1 MQNIIEINNISKSF
15 GKEMVLHHINAAF
28 EEKKITGIIGR
39 NGSGK
44 TVLLRILC
52 GLMYPTEGN
61 VIICGKQVGKEV
73 DFPENVG
80 FIIETPGFLPYYSGM
95 TNLKDLAAIRHKAG
109 KKEIAHA
116 MEIVGLNPNS
126 RKHVGKYS
134 LGMRQRLGIAQAF
147 MEGQDILILDEP
159 LNGLD
164 KQGIEDIRHLFLE
177 FKEQGK
183 TIVIASHNREDI
195 EILCDDVYEMESG
208 VLTKIK
214 DNCKVEERE

>member
-1 MQNIIEINNISKSF
+1 MIEINNIC
-15 GKEMVLHHINAAF
+15 KEFQKELVLDHINAIF

-52 GLMYPTEGN
+52 GLMYPTEGTVMIN
-61 VIICGKQVGKEV
+61 GKQIGKDM

-80 FIIETPGFLPYYSGM
+80 FIIETPEFLPYYSGM
-95 TNLKDLAAIRHKAG
+95 KNLVDLASIRHKVG
-109 KKEIAHA
+109 KKEIAKA
-116 MEIVGLNPNS
+116 MELVGLNPNN

-147 MEGQDILILDEP
+147 MEEQDILILDEP

-164 KQGIEDIRHLFLE
+164 KQGIEDIRSLFLK

-183 TIVIASHNREDI
+183 TIVIASHSQEDI
-195 EILCDDVYEMESG
+195 TILCDDVYKMESG
-208 VLTKIK
+208 ILTKIETNDK
-214 DNCKVEERE
+214 KETMIEI

>member
-1 MQNIIEINNISKSF
+1 MIEINNICKDF
-15 GKEMVLHHINAAF
+15 GKELVLDHISAVF

-52 GLMYPTEGN
+52 GLMYPTEGT
-61 VIICGKQVGKEV
+61 VKIRGKQVGKDI

-95 TNLKDLAAIRHKAG
+95 TNLRDLAAIRHKVG
-109 KKEIAHA
+109 KKEIAQA

-164 KQGIEDIRHLFLE
+164 KQGIEDIRQLFLA

-183 TIVIASHNREDI
+183 TMVIASHSREDI

-214 DNCKVEERE
+214 DNCKVEENQNE